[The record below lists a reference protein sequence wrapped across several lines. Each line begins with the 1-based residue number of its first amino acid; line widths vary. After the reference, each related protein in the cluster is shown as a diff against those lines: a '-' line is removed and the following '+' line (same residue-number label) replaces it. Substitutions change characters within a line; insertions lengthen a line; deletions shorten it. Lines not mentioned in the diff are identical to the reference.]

1 VERVRDAGC
10 ALYLSA
16 QSADGLGDEAQ
27 QRRLVGACSGG
38 LLLHAMP
45 DPDTLLKAAGVVKV
59 VEQTWRLDQAGPTGN
74 SSARIGER
82 PRIEPGAVQQAREGE
97 AWYIARGRFE
107 HLMVARTTISDGY
120 RARAHA
126 MVALARSWRPQE
138 VLPGARTWAEVQAA
152 GQEALSGLSGQLAIE
167 PSPDFDGPAAMPSEP
182 DRPAP
187 AGHRLRLAVAA
198 AARDGD
204 QDATATLV
212 RHGPAHGVDV
222 AELVAV
228 AEAHWPKPRLHRR
241 AWRAGRRWT
250 AARVRRL
257 HRPRGRAAV
266 AEPEHRP

>member
-1 VERVRDAGC
+1 
-10 ALYLSA
+10 
-16 QSADGLGDEAQ
+16 
-27 QRRLVGACSGG
+27 
-38 LLLHAMP
+38 MP
-45 DPDTLLKAAGVVKV
+45 DPETLLRAAGVVKV
-59 VEQTWRLDQAGPTGN
+59 VEQTWRLDPQGPTGN

-107 HLMVARTTISDGY
+107 HLMVARTTISDGW

-126 MVALARSWRPQE
+126 LVALARSWRPQE
-138 VLPGARTWAEVQAA
+138 VLPGARTWVEAQAG
-152 GQEALSGLSGQLAIE
+152 GQEALSNLQSHLAIE
-167 PSPDFDGPAAMPSEP
+167 PPPDADRDGLESPLPPEPNGLAPAAY
-182 DRPAP
+182 
-187 AGHRLRLAVAA
+187 RLRLAVAA

-212 RHGPAHGVDV
+212 RQAPAHGLDV

-228 AEAHWPKPRLHRR
+228 AEAHWPKPALHRR
-241 AWRAGRRWT
+241 VFRAGRRWT

-257 HRPRGRAAV
+257 HRPRGRAAL

>member
-1 VERVRDAGC
+1 
-10 ALYLSA
+10 
-16 QSADGLGDEAQ
+16 
-27 QRRLVGACSGG
+27 VGACSGG

-45 DPDTLLKAAGVVKV
+45 DPETLLRAAGVVKV

-97 AWYIARGRFE
+97 AWYVARGRFE

-138 VLPGARTWAEVQAA
+138 VLPGARSWVEAQAG
-152 GQEALSGLSGQLAIE
+152 GQEALSGLQGQLAIE
-167 PSPDFDGPAAMPSEP
+167 PPDADGDGLGSPTSPEP
-182 DRPAP
+182 TEPAP
-187 AGHRLRLAVAA
+187 AAHRLRLAVAA

-212 RHGPAHGVDV
+212 RQAPAHGLEV

-241 AWRAGRRWT
+241 TWRAGRRWT
-250 AARVRRL
+250 AARWRRL
-257 HRPRGRAAV
+257 HRPRGQTAL
-266 AEPEHRP
+266 AEPERQP